1 MQLQTL
7 YLLLHH
13 KQTEMTHTKKVKANY
28 QLRYKPTAFSTQRN
42 AESFAAHC
50 TKLHLIVL
58 GDNCTFW
65 VCIPADAAKL
75 VKSGYEYCS
84 K

>member
-1 MQLQTL
+1 MTQT
-7 YLLLHH
+7 
-13 KQTEMTHTKKVKANY
+13 KQVKANY
-28 QLRYKPTAFSTQRN
+28 QLRYEPTAFSTQRN

-75 VKSGYEYCS
+75 VKSGYEYC